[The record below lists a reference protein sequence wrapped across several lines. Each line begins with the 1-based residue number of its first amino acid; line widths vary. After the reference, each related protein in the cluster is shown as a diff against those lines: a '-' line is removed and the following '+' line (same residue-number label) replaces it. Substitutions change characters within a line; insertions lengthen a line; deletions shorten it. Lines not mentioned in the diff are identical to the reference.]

1 MAEDLQLENRLAKLV
16 TVNLH
21 RGATNEPGNLTF
33 RAILTEDGTQRL
45 ELTRA

>member
-16 TVNLH
+16 TVN
-21 RGATNEPGNLTF
+21 PV
-33 RAILTEDGTQRL
+33 RAILTEDGKQRL